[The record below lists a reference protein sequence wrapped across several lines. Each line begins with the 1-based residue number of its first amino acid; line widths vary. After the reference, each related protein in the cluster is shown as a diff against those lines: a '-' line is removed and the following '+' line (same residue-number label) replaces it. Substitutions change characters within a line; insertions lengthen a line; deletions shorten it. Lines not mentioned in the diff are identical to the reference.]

1 MDSLASPVEDTL
13 SVFDIQ
19 NDINLIDTINSKIQQ
34 MDSLKDQS
42 LASYSTRIEDLER
55 QLENTLSSIKS
66 LRSSSQTKSTKSEL
80 KKLENEIFDSA
91 RSLTSLNMEINSLKL
106 SYNED
111 LKRLDE
117 LETELSK
124 LNDKFISHTAILQ
137 VDSNST
143 DSKVVDENANLIKLK
158 LYQSLGLKFNQE
170 TREVLILN
178 KSKNNVSLLKIDD
191 TYSEYFISNYI
202 WDSI

>member
-1 MDSLASPVEDTL
+1 
-13 SVFDIQ
+13 
-19 NDINLIDTINSKIQQ
+19 
-34 MDSLKDQS
+34 MDSLKDQN
-42 LASYSTRIEDLER
+42 LASYSARIEDLER

-117 LETELSK
+117 LETELAK
-124 LNDKFISHTAILQ
+124 LNDKFISHTANLQ
-137 VDSNST
+137 IDPDST
-143 DSKVVDENANLIKLK
+143 DSKAVDENANLIKLK

-178 KSKNNVSLLKIDD
+178 KSKNSVSLLKIDD

>member
-1 MDSLASPVEDTL
+1 M
-13 SVFDIQ
+13 
-19 NDINLIDTINSKIQQ
+19 
-34 MDSLKDQS
+34 
-42 LASYSTRIEDLER
+42 
-55 QLENTLSSIKS
+55 
-66 LRSSSQTKSTKSEL
+66 
-80 KKLENEIFDSA
+80 
-91 RSLTSLNMEINSLKL
+91 NMEINSLKL

-124 LNDKFISHTAILQ
+124 LNDKFISHTANLQ
-137 VDSNST
+137 IDPDST
-143 DSKVVDENANLIKLK
+143 DSKAVDENANLIKLK

-178 KSKNNVSLLKIDD
+178 KSKNSVSLLKIDD